1 MAPAPKP
8 PSPGLEY
15 LQGAERPD
23 AVDDKATDLDGFHPE
38 ALTTPKA
45 LDRLRGMLDSPEAG
59 ASSASE
65 HADEDA
71 AMPPPVGPTGVDTPQ
86 PATFTL
92 QPPPAVISP
101 PTEAEEARAELES
114 SVDARIETAVAAARA
129 EAEAKL
135 AGALADQGEKHEEV
149 LRIIQEEAQSVEREL
164 ADLQN
169 RTAARDDQAP
179 STASAKEQ
187 VDARV
192 RDARALAEA
201 EFASRQA
208 ADAERHSETL
218 AKMRRGTERI
228 ESRLAALQDEMD
240 ERLQALRQQAQAAQL
255 AKVAEIEA
263 RAEATITQLHEDL
276 DERLQRVRE
285 ESDGRHAAELAQAA
299 AHAEAQ
305 LARERADLVQRH
317 SEELAHARAEVE
329 RLEVE
334 RREVDA
340 AFAAKLEAAEARA
353 EERLASAV
361 NEQKSSA
368 KAELDDALDSSEQRH
383 QAEVRRIV
391 ADAEKTLADQLADAA
406 RKAERLR
413 ADAVLSVKKETE
425 AEAQRRLETETS
437 RVRAETR
444 RTLADELESAQA
456 QAAEQRKRAA
466 EKAQAIVELDTAQ
479 ALEDSLSRAASE
491 QRLRA
496 EISHLR
502 SDRETKAGPD
512 EVPELPTDVDES

>member
-23 AVDDKATDLDGFHPE
+23 VVDDKATDLDGFHPE

-71 AMPPPVGPTGVDTPQ
+71 AVAPPVGPTGVDTPQ

-101 PTEAEEARAELES
+101 PTEAEEARAELE
-114 SVDARIETAVAAARA
+114 TAVAAARA
-129 EAEAKL
+129 EAEATL

-149 LRIIQEEAQSVEREL
+149 LRTIQEEAQSVEREL

-169 RTAARDDQAP
+169 RTAARDDQAQ

-192 RDARALAEA
+192 RDARAL
-201 EFASRQA
+201 
-208 ADAERHSETL
+208 
-218 AKMRRGTERI
+218 
-228 ESRLAALQDEMD
+228 
-240 ERLQALRQQAQAAQL
+240 
-255 AKVAEIEA
+255 
-263 RAEATITQLHEDL
+263 AEATITQLHEDL

>member
-1 MAPAPKP
+1 
-8 PSPGLEY
+8 
-15 LQGAERPD
+15 
-23 AVDDKATDLDGFHPE
+23 
-38 ALTTPKA
+38 
-45 LDRLRGMLDSPEAG
+45 MLDSPEAG

-71 AMPPPVGPTGVDTPQ
+71 AVPPPVGPTGVDTPQ

-129 EAEAKL
+129 EAEATL

-149 LRIIQEEAQSVEREL
+149 LRTIQEEAQSVEREL
-164 ADLQN
+164 ADLQS
-169 RTAARDDQAP
+169 RTAARDDQAQ

-192 RDARALAEA
+192 RDARAL
-201 EFASRQA
+201 
-208 ADAERHSETL
+208 
-218 AKMRRGTERI
+218 
-228 ESRLAALQDEMD
+228 
-240 ERLQALRQQAQAAQL
+240 
-255 AKVAEIEA
+255 
-263 RAEATITQLHEDL
+263 AEATITQLHEDL

-413 ADAVLSVKKETE
+413 ADAVLSSVSET
-425 AEAQRRLETETS
+425 
-437 RVRAETR
+437 
-444 RTLADELESAQA
+444 
-456 QAAEQRKRAA
+456 
-466 EKAQAIVELDTAQ
+466 
-479 ALEDSLSRAASE
+479 
-491 QRLRA
+491 
-496 EISHLR
+496 
-502 SDRETKAGPD
+502 
-512 EVPELPTDVDES
+512 